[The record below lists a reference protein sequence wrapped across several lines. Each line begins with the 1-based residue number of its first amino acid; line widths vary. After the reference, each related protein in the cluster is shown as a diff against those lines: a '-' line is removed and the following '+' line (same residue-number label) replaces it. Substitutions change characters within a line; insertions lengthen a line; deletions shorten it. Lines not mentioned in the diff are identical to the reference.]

1 MPLEKDK
8 APRIFPDG
16 PLNGILVVAL
26 EQAVAAPFLSSR
38 LADAGARVIKV
49 ERPEG
54 GDFARHYDSAVHGE
68 SAYFVWLN
76 RGKQSVS
83 LDLKKTDDCALLEA
97 IIAKADVFIQ
107 NLAPGATKRL
117 GLDSSDLRD
126 RYPRLITCD
135 ISGYGA
141 DGPMRDAKAYDLLVQ
156 CESGLASLTGSA
168 DQPGRV
174 GVSVC
179 DIATGMTAHAGI
191 LEALVDRHN
200 TGRGRGISV
209 AMFDTL
215 ADWMAVPLMHFDY
228 AERTTPRVGLS
239 HTTIYPYGAFR
250 CEDGSQIVFSV
261 QHQGEWLRFCEFVMD
276 DSSLA
281 NNPRFAHNDDRLKN
295 RQELDLIIN
304 AVFGRNSR
312 ADMLELLAN
321 ADLAFSS
328 VNEISDLTKH
338 PQLDRVEVMTGS
350 GPASYPAPPIR
361 RSGETLCLAPV
372 PEFGEDTDAIR
383 EEFK

>member
-1 MPLEKDK
+1 MPLTENEALKMDS
-8 APRIFPDG
+8 DG
-16 PLNGILVVAL
+16 PLKGILVVTL
-26 EQAVAAPFLSSR
+26 EQAVAAPFVSSR

-76 RGKQSVS
+76 RGKQSVR
-83 LDLKKTDDCALLEA
+83 LDIKDTVDRALLEA
-97 IIAKADVFIQ
+97 ILAKADVFIQ
-107 NLAPGATKRL
+107 NLAPSATKRL
-117 GLDSSDLRD
+117 SLDSDSLRA

-141 DGPMRDAKAYDLLVQ
+141 DGPMRDTKAYDLLVQ
-156 CESGLASLTGSA
+156 CESGLASLTGSPDA
-168 DQPGRV
+168 PGRV

-191 LEALVDRHN
+191 LEALVERGK
-200 TGRGRGISV
+200 TGGGRGISV

-228 AERTTPRVGLS
+228 AQRTTPRVGLS
-239 HTTIYPYGAFR
+239 HTVICPYGAFR

-261 QHQGEWLRFCEFVMD
+261 QHQGEWRRFCEFVMADTTLAD
-276 DSSLA
+276 D
-281 NNPRFAHNDDRLKN
+281 PRFATNDDRLKN
-295 RQELDLIIN
+295 RRELEAMIDT
-304 AVFGRNSR
+304 VFGRNTR
-312 ADMLELLAN
+312 AVMLELLAN
-321 ADLAFSS
+321 ADLASSS
-328 VNEISDLTKH
+328 VNEVSDLTKH

-350 GPASYPAPPIR
+350 GPVSYPAPPIR
-361 RSGETLCLAPV
+361 RSGETLRLAPV
-372 PEFGEDTDAIR
+372 PELGEDTDAIR
-383 EEFK
+383 KEFK